1 MYCFNEFEKRDIVCP
16 HCPGTEAMETG
27 ETATAETEGV
37 RDDGSRFSVRIYAFP
52 LRGDDGRPRGFVEV
66 VEDNSN
72 PTPDDTT
79 ASMSNSKSELTE
91 IAKHIDGYNPKMNKQ
106 QLVDLING

>member
-1 MYCFNEFEKRDIVCP
+1 MSQELVTVVFKNRKRVEIPRSNLGKIKRIHAGQIDYIDENEDEPII
-16 HCPGTEAMETG
+16 A
-27 ETATAETEGV
+27 
-37 RDDGSRFSVRIYAFP
+37 
-52 LRGDDGRPRGFVEV
+52 RPIVEV

-91 IAKHIDGYNPKMNKQ
+91 IAKIIDGYNPKMNKQ